1 MRRLVIPPLWLSAML
16 IACASAQAA
25 EPQSTAQSADP
36 QTAEPI
42 AAGQIVTIDPVTG
55 KMRPAT
61 AEERQQLQ
69 QKSRSSKSTRR
80 AEPQLA
86 GKKGFAA
93 PLTQSD
99 ALATQRRL
107 SNGGTVMQVP
117 ESYMSDLTVT
127 TDADGKMHVQHSEAG
142 LPVSTDKPVTRTE
155 ASDE

>member
-25 EPQSTAQSADP
+25 EPQA
-36 QTAEPI
+36 TAEAAGPQAEPV

-55 KMRPAT
+55 KMRAAT
-61 AEERQQLQ
+61 AAERLQLQ
-69 QKSRSSKSTRR
+69 QQSPSLKSARR
-80 AEPQLA
+80 ATPQLA

-93 PLTQSD
+93 PQTQSE
-99 ALATQRRL
+99 ALGTRRRL
-107 SNGGTVMQVP
+107 GNGGTAMQVP

-127 TDADGKMHVQHSEAG
+127 TDANGTMHIQHSDDG
-142 LPVSTDKPVTRTE
+142 LPAAAEKPTTRME